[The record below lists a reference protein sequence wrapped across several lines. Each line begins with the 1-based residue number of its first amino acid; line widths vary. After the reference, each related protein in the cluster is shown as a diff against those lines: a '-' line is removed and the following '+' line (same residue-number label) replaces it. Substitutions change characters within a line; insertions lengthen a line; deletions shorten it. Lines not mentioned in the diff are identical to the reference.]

1 MAMFAMEK
9 SSHMYIYV
17 SATEGLPLNFEE
29 RQREIRKNCE
39 RTLAM
44 MARLNFQVE
53 KRDFK
58 DLLDL
63 ALSMA
68 KTDSIF
74 GKENLDY
81 SSDPKRL
88 YEICSWCLYELTD
101 VELVYDETSKY
112 GKEQEWIVTHLCDF
126 LYEKIALLYPYLKNR
141 TTFVRY
147 YKRHREELSES
158 NKINTNGI

>member
-1 MAMFAMEK
+1 MEK

-17 SATEGLPLNFEE
+17 SATEGFPLNHEE
-29 RQREIRKNCE
+29 RKREIRKNCE

-44 MARLNFQVE
+44 MAGLNFQVE
-53 KRDFK
+53 KHDFK

-63 ALSMA
+63 ALSMS
-68 KTDSIF
+68 KMDPIY

-112 GKEQEWIVTHLCDF
+112 GKEQEWIVEHLCDF
-126 LYEKIALLYPYLKNR
+126 LYEKIVLIYPYLKDR
-141 TTFVRY
+141 STFVRY
-147 YKRHREELSES
+147 YKRYREDFSKS
-158 NKINTNGI
+158 DKIYVNAI